1 MNQQSIDLTVKGQ
14 KMKNILLALD
24 IAMSLIA
31 IYEKLTSEQKA

>member
-1 MNQQSIDLTVKGQ
+1 MIQQSIDLTVKGQ
-14 KMKNILLALD
+14 KMKNILIALD